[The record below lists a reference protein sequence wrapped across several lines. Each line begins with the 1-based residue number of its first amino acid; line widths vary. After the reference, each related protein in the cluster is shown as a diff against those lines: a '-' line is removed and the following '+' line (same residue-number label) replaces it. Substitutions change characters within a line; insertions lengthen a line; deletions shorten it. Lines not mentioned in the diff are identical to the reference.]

1 MVVPGALEVGV
12 GVRMVGSRTR
22 ERELL
27 GGRAVEA
34 SPVGPSALVSGR
46 GFAFGFGFGFEQL
59 AAEAEVGMRAPVET
73 STSVLAVELLMTL
86 RSMSTRLLIIV
97 EDAHSDEAAEATAA
111 VGTA

>member
-1 MVVPGALEVGV
+1 MPGALEAGV

-34 SPVGPSALVSGR
+34 SPVGPSALVGGR
-46 GFAFGFGFGFEQL
+46 GFAFGFGFGQS
-59 AAEAEVGMRAPVET
+59 AAEAEVGTHAPVET

-86 RSMSTRLLIIV
+86 RSMSSRLLIIV
-97 EDAHSDEAAEATAA
+97 EEAHSDEAAEATAA